1 MLTARNLRAPL
12 HWTVAGLSVLDIAVA
27 LILSAGLAAG
37 IVGALPFSTDHGSAA
52 AAAGA
57 LLMTLPLAWR
67 RRAPLA
73 TAAVL
78 AAGALLNGLIF
89 GPMVRCGAALPAVY
103 MVAFT
108 VGTIRDRAR
117 SAAGLALCAAA
128 VVAEGLYDPQI
139 EAQGLPFVLVA
150 AGRVLRGRLLVR
162 ARTRTAEALRQR
174 SAELRDQREQTARLA
189 VLADRAK
196 MSADLEGALHA
207 QIGGIAAAAAAG
219 LGALAAE
226 DDGPAAATGDAA
238 ARQAL
243 ASIEHDGRAVLD
255 HLREVLGALREPA
268 PSEPQPTLAQHVQAA
283 RPGHHRRRPP
293 HRGREPAHPAGRA
306 GAVRLPDRGA
316 PPAGPGGRAGR
327 GRRRAPPLRPGCP
340 GTARLRAARH
350 PAPTRGPCWRP
361 RGNAPACTAAPWIA
375 GRLAESATPRPGFP
389 SSALMPDLTGLLKRL
404 LTSWRGDALVG
415 RAPGGLGNWLPGPG
429 GGARERAVGDV
440 ARSRCPLPPRSPS
453 GAGGRWPPRRWPAL
467 CCWPPSHWGW
477 PACST
482 ARLALRC

>member
-12 HWTVAGLSVLDIAVA
+12 HWTVVGLSVLDIAVA
-27 LILSAGLAAG
+27 LILSAGLVAG
-37 IVGALPFSTDHGSAA
+37 ITGALPFSTDHGSAA

-67 RRAPLA
+67 RRAPVA

-89 GPMVRCGAALPAVY
+89 GPMVRCGAALPVVY
-103 MVAFT
+103 LVAFT
-108 VGTIRDRAR
+108 VGTTRNRAR

-139 EAQGLPFVLVA
+139 EAQGLPFVLALLAAFFVA
-150 AGRVLRGRLLVR
+150 GVLVR

-174 SAELRDQREQTARLA
+174 SAELREQREQTARLA

-219 LGALAAE
+219 LGALAVE

-243 ASIEHDGRAVLD
+243 ASIERDGRAVLD

-268 PSEPQPTLAQHVQAA
+268 PSEPQPTLAQMSRLLA
-283 RPGHHRRRPP
+283 RATSADARLTVDGNPRTL
-293 HRGREPAHPAGRA
+293 PAGLELSGYRIVEHLLLA
-306 GAVRLPDRGA
+306 LADATGAPVEVRLHF
-316 PPAGPGGRAGR
+316 GP
-327 GRRRAPPLRPGCP
+327 
-340 GTARLRAARH
+340 
-350 PAPTRGPCWRP
+350 
-361 RGNAPACTAAPWIA
+361 
-375 GRLAESATPRPGFP
+375 
-389 SSALMPDLTGLLKRL
+389 
-404 LTSWRGDALVG
+404 DALELHVSG
-415 RAPGGLGNWLPGPG
+415 PPSPSADARAVLAA
-429 GGARERAVGDV
+429 ARERARLHGGTVD
-440 ARSRCPLPPRSPS
+440 SRL
-453 GAGGRWPPRRWPAL
+453 AGGVCYA
-467 CCWPPSHWGW
+467 
-477 PACST
+477 T
-482 ARLALRC
+482 ARLPLVSSHA